1 VGLGAAVV
9 RFLDRLRVDEKFTE
23 KEETTATHTAT
34 LTRLNH
40 EA

>member
-9 RFLDRLRVDEKFTE
+9 RFLDWPKPDAKFTN

-34 LTRLNH
+34 LRRLNP